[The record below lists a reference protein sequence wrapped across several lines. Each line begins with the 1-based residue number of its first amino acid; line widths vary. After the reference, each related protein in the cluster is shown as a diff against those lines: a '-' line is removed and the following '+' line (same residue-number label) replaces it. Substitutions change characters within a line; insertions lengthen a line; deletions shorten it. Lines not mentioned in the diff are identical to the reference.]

1 MQKNDLNVSSAQ
13 KNKRRRSI
21 AFISIFC
28 SFTIVLA
35 AVVFYL
41 SKNYPSRTDME
52 EPPLL
57 KDQLEVSKTVSS
69 SVVLQKNEE
78 GYYIIPEENIEQ
90 FRIKEVGNETLDY
103 LRGAAGGQ
111 ISLFQPE
118 SVSVV
123 QNDKINIF
131 TATVEDRLVLCGT
144 PWSED
149 SSCISKD
156 GLTIVYLGHDP
167 TEERFGLMTYNVET
181 KTSQLVSSDVYDG
194 KTAAYFQEISLGDG
208 YGVKWIEN
216 PVLSEDNLLIAYD
229 SNRRTYEDYLK
240 EVQEYGGEW
249 DESDPKNDHVSY
261 PATDI
266 WVKDLASGEEYLL
279 LKNAGVQ
286 FWVGRSLVYMAHDGS
301 SQSNLNIIN
310 LDTKEIKQLPE
321 GLIKIVPNSFYISNW
336 EEEVFQL
343 YNVKTDISYTFPL
356 QEQGLQVIE
365 KEIFA
370 GEDGKE
376 YALSLIHICTGESI

>member
-1 MQKNDLNVSSAQ
+1 M
-13 KNKRRRSI
+13 
-21 AFISIFC
+21 
-28 SFTIVLA
+28 
-35 AVVFYL
+35 
-41 SKNYPSRTDME
+41 
-52 EPPLL
+52 
-57 KDQLEVSKTVSS
+57 
-69 SVVLQKNEE
+69 
-78 GYYIIPEENIEQ
+78 
-90 FRIKEVGNETLDY
+90 
-103 LRGAAGGQ
+103 
-111 ISLFQPE
+111 
-118 SVSVV
+118 
-123 QNDKINIF
+123 
-131 TATVEDRLVLCGT
+131 VLCGT

-249 DESDPKNDHVSY
+249 DESDPKNDHVPY

-343 YNVKTDISYTFPL
+343 YNVKTDTFYTFPL

-376 YALSLIHICTGESI
+376 YALITYKDSNQDKEGSSRYFLGVIELETGMKNMYVFPDVINERETAPVSYTHLDVYKRQVPNGGSM